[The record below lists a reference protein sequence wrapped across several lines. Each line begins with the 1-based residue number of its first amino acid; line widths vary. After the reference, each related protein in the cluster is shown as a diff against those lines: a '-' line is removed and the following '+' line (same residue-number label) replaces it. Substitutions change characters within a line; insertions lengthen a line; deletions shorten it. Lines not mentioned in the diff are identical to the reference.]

1 MLFYKENNIEN
12 KTSLSSCIYN
22 KLTKRRNKLI
32 VYFKKN
38 LWFIIIIISWMS
50 SCLYEPSCLNIL
62 QLPPNMEKAKGGRK
76 ELGESPLY
84 ALKSVKC
91 KSRRAHDQLQARGI
105 STFTASRELRK

>member
-38 LWFIIIIISWMS
+38 YDLLLLLLFRG
-50 SCLYEPSCLNIL
+50 CLL
-62 QLPPNMEKAKGGRK
+62 A
-76 ELGESPLY
+76 
-84 ALKSVKC
+84 
-91 KSRRAHDQLQARGI
+91 
-105 STFTASRELRK
+105 